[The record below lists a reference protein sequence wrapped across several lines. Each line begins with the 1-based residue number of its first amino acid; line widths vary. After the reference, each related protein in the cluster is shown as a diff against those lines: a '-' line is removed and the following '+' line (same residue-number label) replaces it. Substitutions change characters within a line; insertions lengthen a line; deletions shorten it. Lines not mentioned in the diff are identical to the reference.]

1 MSSLIKQPS
10 LCHKTKT
17 AIAAPSIV
25 RICKHKHNHQ
35 KRHIKITFK
44 VAVIWRF
51 VSFFTFFSI
60 NFKYLVRTLWS
71 VNDVQPEYGLNE
83 LVHLF
88 KNKPWRV
95 SGGRVCDCTSLTVS
109 IKNCKKL
116 SNSKNT
122 AFLIFHLTFLISKV
136 ITFRQT

>member
-1 MSSLIKQPS
+1 MMIMSSLIKQPS

-17 AIAAPSIV
+17 AITAPSIV

-35 KRHIKITFK
+35 KRHIKITLK

-51 VSFFTFFSI
+51 FFLFHIFSI
-60 NFKYLVRTLWS
+60 SFKYLVRTLWS

-88 KNKPWRV
+88 KNKPWRAS
-95 SGGRVCDCTSLTVS
+95 SGPYIIDGR
-109 IKNCKKL
+109 NQKL
-116 SNSKNT
+116 FK
-122 AFLIFHLTFLISKV
+122 IVK
-136 ITFRQT
+136 